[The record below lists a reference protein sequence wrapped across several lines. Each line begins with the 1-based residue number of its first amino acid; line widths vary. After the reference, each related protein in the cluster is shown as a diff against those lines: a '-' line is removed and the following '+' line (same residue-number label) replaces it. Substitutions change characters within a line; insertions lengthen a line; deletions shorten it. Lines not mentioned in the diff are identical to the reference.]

1 MNLML
6 MGLLFAFWSRVGLW
20 AAGRGRSRRVG
31 AWKPLFDGKTLDGW
45 EHVGPGGFKVKDG
58 LLETD
63 GGMGL
68 LWYTKQ
74 KLGNCRLKVVYK
86 TEAKESNS
94 GVFIRIADRPVDPW
108 YAVHHGYEIQICDV
122 GDEWHTTGCLYS
134 LTKAKSRPGLPPG
147 EWNTM
152 VATLEGP
159 RVKIAINGSEV
170 TEFDS
175 ETSAVPERV
184 KDYEPER
191 GPRPEVGY
199 IGVQNHDDAGKD
211 THVWFKEISVSALE

>member
-20 AAGRGRSRRVG
+20 AAGVGEVDELG

-45 EHVGPGGFKVKDG
+45 NMSGPVGSRSR
-58 LLETD
+58 
-63 GGMGL
+63 MA
-68 LWYTKQ
+68 
-74 KLGNCRLKVVYK
+74 CSRLMAAWAIVVYQTEARELPAQVVYK

-191 GPRPEVGY
+191 GLG
-199 IGVQNHDDAGKD
+199 
-211 THVWFKEISVSALE
+211 